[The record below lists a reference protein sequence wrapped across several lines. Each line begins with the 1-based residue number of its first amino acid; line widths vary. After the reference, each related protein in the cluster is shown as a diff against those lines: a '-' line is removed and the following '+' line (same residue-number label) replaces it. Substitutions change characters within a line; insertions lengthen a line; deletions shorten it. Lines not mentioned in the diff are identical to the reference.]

1 MRRSYVIVEAA
12 VKPVLVVLGSREPH
26 ERRSR
31 SAAAVRY
38 LARHPETDVVV
49 FSGHNGE
56 AEEML
61 ALARSL
67 GLPSGVQVL
76 LEQESQHTYDN
87 AVKTRELLHQ
97 HGMDDRVPVVLS
109 CPYHMPRA
117 RRTFLTVF
125 RRVGAAVEGEWSLE
139 EARKFV
145 RNEFPRIV
153 RHGLRGH
160 VDLGPLS
167 LVLNI
172 VRRCA

>member
-1 MRRSYVIVEAA
+1 MVVRIVEVA

-31 SAAAVRY
+31 AAAAVRY

-49 FSGHNGE
+49 FSGYNGE

-61 ALARSL
+61 ALARTL
-67 GLPSGVQVL
+67 GLPTGVRVL

-97 HGMDDRVPVVLS
+97 HDLDDRVPVVLS
-109 CPYHMPRA
+109 CPYHRPRA
-117 RRTFLTVF
+117 RRTFLTAF
-125 RRVGAAVEGEWSLE
+125 RRVDTAVEGKWSLDQ
-139 EARKFV
+139 ARKFV
-145 RNEFPRIV
+145 RDELPRIV

-167 LVLNI
+167 VVLNI